1 MDPVQIHP
9 KVANSDDLRVLARE
23 ARELEYERLL
33 PLEVLDKLDP
43 NGNHLIFPRPDGTP
57 LTDDAKPDADGN
69 LQRSKRMDLSLL
81 ENIPCEV
88 FMKLRG
94 QKEPA
99 KAMLDIS
106 LLNMLKLKGM
116 QEARAELGL
125 YRITDG
131 DNRFQR

>member
-9 KVANSDDLRVLARE
+9 KVACTEDLRALVRD
-23 ARELEYERLL
+23 ARELEYVRIIPEELL
-33 PLEVLDKLDP
+33 GKLDP
-43 NGNHLIFPRPDGTP
+43 NGNHLVFPRPDGTP
-57 LTDDAKPDADGN
+57 LGESVPDENGI
-69 LQRSKRMDLSLL
+69 LQKSKRMDLTLL
-81 ENIPCEV
+81 ESIPCEV

-106 LLNMLKLKGM
+106 LLNMIKLKGLD
-116 QEARAELGL
+116 EARAELGL
-125 YRITDG
+125 YRVSDG